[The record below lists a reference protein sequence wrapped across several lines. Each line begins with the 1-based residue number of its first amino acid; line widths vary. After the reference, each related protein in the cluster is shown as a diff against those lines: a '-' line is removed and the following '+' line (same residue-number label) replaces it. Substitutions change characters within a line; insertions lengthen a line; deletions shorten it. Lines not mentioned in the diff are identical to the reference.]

1 MQIKKRPYFQFF
13 LELSNDFLSFTSKKK
28 TTSKSLKTYKKVKA
42 FQKSKLSPRNGSVAL
57 R

>member
-13 LELSNDFLSFTSKKK
+13 LELSNDLSFTSKKK